1 MSARPGQDRASKLSN
16 LFNAVLCGK
25 RQIQGTNDASLFLE
39 AAVSQAN
46 STNPTAVIEELLNSK
61 AGLNGIQAAMRK
73 SFKLDFITT
82 SVAPFLK
89 ILQDPQ
95 IQFLADGI
103 FLAKIMGAILVPR
116 SLWAEL
122 VSLHRDNKLQDA
134 ALPAFAWLC
143 VEVVSSESA
152 ALSGHQ
158 EDVKAIMQG
167 PSLLESESHEVR
179 VFGYR
184 IQKILGTRVGAEAV
198 AQGEHGPGGRHDND
212 FVDFRDINIYP
223 TNDELLSKERPF
235 LQRLDDVFDPAATPP
250 EGRTSAYLGWL
261 FRLLREDMMHELRE
275 DLQVATGKIKGRKS
289 PLSFGLLRIVEG
301 EESGPRFRPHT
312 IILECKRGMEYLG
325 RMTAHK
331 RNEFLASPSAVF
343 KHGSI
348 GALCL
353 GDSFIGLGSM
363 VKDRLALQGG
373 KTVFGLQMT
382 DGASL
387 AKALAVLCGPKCN
400 ELVLYVVNTPTFAY
414 EPVLRRLAQVKEL
427 PLDSH
432 IVELGAQGE
441 LEQPE
446 RMQTRLRSM
455 TEAWESNSKI
465 NFQTF
470 LGTKQ
475 PLLLGGA
482 QLESMING
490 LKNPL
495 ALIQGPPGTG
505 KSFIGALIALQILQL
520 TERRVLVLSYTN
532 HALDQFLHDL
542 VKIGV
547 DASSMVRL
555 GSKSSP
561 ETESLKLDNRLRNSE
576 FRITGAT
583 WSTITTLKSE
593 LADLR
598 DQLDHLHDPLL
609 RSWVSADDILD
620 LLEFSEDESS
630 FWQAFQVPSSD
641 DDDGFTQVLL
651 NRKPATPQR
660 LFHHWKRGQKYP
672 LDPSMQSDEDRAA
685 WMLPLEERKIL
696 DDKWCRQVREEKI
709 AQYVSVSEAAKVL
722 QNQIDR
728 LYDEGKRNVL
738 SKMRVIGCT
747 TTGAA
752 MYQSIISTA
761 APEVVLVEEA
771 GEILEAHAVAA
782 LSPSVKQ
789 LIQIGDHKQLRPK
802 VNNYSL
808 TVEKGDGYDLNVSM
822 FERLIQQG
830 HPYTALQEQHRS
842 HPDISHYSRL
852 LAYEHLEDAPK
863 THSRESIRGLQARV
877 IFAHHE
883 RPEDDVQNIADRG
896 DQGATR
902 SKRNSF
908 EAQMVL
914 KTVRYL
920 AQQGYN
926 TKNLVVLTP
935 YLGQLN
941 LLRELLSGENDP
953 VLNDLDAHDLI
964 RAGLMNKA
972 STQVKKQQLRLSTIG
987 KKPLHL
993 SLELVSCDG

>member
-16 LFNAVLCGK
+16 LFNAVLHGK

-39 AAVSQAN
+39 AAVSQAD
-46 STNPTAVIEELLNSK
+46 STTPTAVIEEIVNSK
-61 AGLNGIQAAMRK
+61 AGLGGIQAAVRK

-82 SVAPFLK
+82 SIAPFLK

-103 FLAKIMGAILVPR
+103 FLAKILSAILVPR
-116 SLWAEL
+116 SLWTEL
-122 VSLHRDNKLQDA
+122 VNLHRDGELQDA
-134 ALPAFAWLC
+134 GLQAFAWLC

-167 PSLLESESHEVR
+167 PSLLEAESHEVR

-184 IQKILGTRVGAEAV
+184 LQKILGARVGAVAAV
-198 AQGEHGPGGRHDND
+198 QGEHGPGGRHDND
-212 FVDFRDINIYP
+212 LVDFRAINIYP
-223 TNDELLSKERPF
+223 TNDELLSKEKPF
-235 LQRLDDVFDPAATPP
+235 LQRLDDVFDTSAAPP

-275 DLQVATGKIKGRKS
+275 DLQVATGKVKGRKT
-289 PLSFGLLRIVEG
+289 PLSFGLLRMVEG

-312 IILECKRGMEYLG
+312 ILLECKRGMEYLG

-331 RNEFLASPSAVF
+331 RNEFLASPTAVF

-353 GDSFIGLGSM
+353 GDTFIGLGSM
-363 VKDRLALQGG
+363 VKDRQALQGG
-373 KTVFGLQMT
+373 KPVFGLQMT

-387 AKALAVLCGPKCN
+387 ARALAVLCGPKCN

-414 EPVLRRLAQVKEL
+414 EPVLKRLAQVKEL

-432 IVELGAQGE
+432 IIELNAQGE
-441 LEQPE
+441 PEQPE
-446 RMQTRLRSM
+446 RMQTRLRM
-455 TEAWESNSKI
+455 MAEAWESNSKVA
-465 NFQTF
+465 FSQF
-470 LGTKQ
+470 METKQ
-475 PLLLGGA
+475 PLILGGA

-520 TERRVLVLSYTN
+520 TDRRILVLSYTN

-542 VKIGV
+542 IKIGV

-561 ETESLKLDNRLRNSE
+561 ETESLKLDTRLKDSK

-583 WSTITTLKSE
+583 WSTIATLKNE
-593 LADLR
+593 LTDLR
-598 DQLDHLHDPLL
+598 YQLDYLHGQLW
-609 RSWVSADDILD
+609 RSWVSANDILD
-620 LLEFSEDESS
+620 LLEFSEDESA
-630 FWQAFQVPSSD
+630 FWQAFQVPISD
-641 DDDGFTQVLL
+641 GDASFTQVLL
-651 NRKPATPQR
+651 DKKPATPQR
-660 LFHHWKRGQKYP
+660 LFHHWKRGFKYP

-685 WMLPLEERKIL
+685 WMLPLKERKML
-696 DDKWCRQVREEKI
+696 DEKWCRQVREEKI

-728 LYDEGKRNVL
+728 LYDEEKRNLL

-771 GEILEAHAVAA
+771 GEILEAHVVAA

-802 VNNYSL
+802 VNNYGL
-808 TVEKGDGYDLNVSM
+808 TIEKGDGYDLNVSM
-822 FERLIQQG
+822 FERLIRQG

-863 THSRESIRGLQARV
+863 TLSKESIRGLQARV
-877 IFAHHE
+877 VFAHHE
-883 RPEDDVQNIADRG
+883 RPEDDVQNVADRG

-902 SKRNSF
+902 SKRNRF

-935 YLGQLN
+935 YLGQLS

-987 KKPLHL
+987 N
-993 SLELVSCDG
+993 

>member
-1 MSARPGQDRASKLSN
+1 MSVRPGQDRASKLSN
-16 LFNAVLCGK
+16 LFNAVLHGK

-39 AAVSQAN
+39 AAASQAD
-46 STNPTAVIEELLNSK
+46 STNPTAIIEELVNSK
-61 AGLNGIQAAMRK
+61 AGISGIQAAVRK

-103 FLAKIMGAILVPR
+103 FLAKILDAILIPR

-122 VSLHRDNKLQDA
+122 VSLHRDSKLQDA
-134 ALPAFAWLC
+134 GLQAFAWLC

-167 PSLLESESHEVR
+167 TSFLEAESHEVR

-184 IQKILGTRVGAEAV
+184 IQKILGTRVGAAGAA

-235 LQRLDDVFDPAATPP
+235 LQRLDDVFEPSETPP

-275 DLQVATGKIKGRKS
+275 DLQVATGKVKSRKTPS
-289 PLSFGLLRIVEG
+289 SFGLLRIVEA
-301 EESGPRFRPHT
+301 EDSGSRFRSHT

-325 RMTAHK
+325 RMTAQK
-331 RNEFLASPSAVF
+331 RKVFLASPTAVF

-353 GDSFIGLGSM
+353 GETFVGFGFM
-363 VKDRLALQGG
+363 VKDQQALQGG
-373 KTVFGLQMT
+373 KTVFGLQMA

-414 EPVLRRLAQVKEL
+414 EPVLKRLAQVKEL

-432 IVELGAQGE
+432 IVEQGAQRE

-446 RMQTRLRSM
+446 RMQIRLQTM
-455 TEAWESNSKI
+455 INAWENNSKI
-465 NFQTF
+465 DFQTF
-470 LGTKQ
+470 FKTQQSLILGD
-475 PLLLGGA
+475 A

-490 LKNPL
+490 LKNPQ

-520 TERRVLVLSYTN
+520 TGRRILVLSYTN

-542 VKIGV
+542 IKIGV
-547 DASSMVRL
+547 DSSSMVRL

-561 ETESLKLDNRLRNSE
+561 ETESLKLETRLKDSKY
-576 FRITGAT
+576 RISRAT
-583 WSTITTLKSE
+583 WSTIATLRSE
-593 LADLR
+593 LTDLR
-598 DQLDHLHDPLL
+598 VQLDHFHDHLL
-609 RSWVSADDILD
+609 RSSVSADDILN

-630 FWQAFQVPSSD
+630 FWQAFQVPGGD
-641 DDDGFTQVLL
+641 DDDPFTNVMP
-651 NRKPATPQR
+651 NKKPATPQR
-660 LFHHWKRGQKYP
+660 LLQHWKRGLKYP
-672 LDPSMQSDEDRAA
+672 LNPSMQSDEDRAA
-685 WMLPLEERKIL
+685 WLLPVKERKIL

-709 AQYVSVSEAAKVL
+709 AHYVSISEAAKVL

-728 LYDEGKRNVL
+728 LYDEEKRNLL

-771 GEILEAHAVAA
+771 GEILEAHVVAA

-789 LIQIGDHKQLRPK
+789 LILIGDHKQLRPK

-808 TVEKGDGYDLNVSM
+808 TVEKGDGYDLNVSL
-822 FERLIQQG
+822 FERLIRQG

-863 THSRESIRGLQARV
+863 TLSRESVRGLQARV

-883 RPEDDVQNIADRG
+883 RPEDDVRNIADRG

-902 SKRNSF
+902 SKRNRF

-926 TKNLVVLTP
+926 TNNLVVLTP
-935 YLGQLN
+935 YLGQLS

-953 VLNDLDAHDLI
+953 VLNDLDAHDLL

-972 STQVKKQQLRLSTIG
+972 STQIKKQQLRLSTIG
-987 KKPLHL
+987 NYPLQ
-993 SLELVSCDG
+993 SFPE